1 MLAVVLLRPESRVV
15 AETLW
20 CGGEVMLFTVEYRVG
35 ETVEV
40 NKVEEELVR
49 EDVIAVEGV
58 VNVDVVYTAVVT
70 VMVVG
75 EVLTTPSPIRGSQP
89 TLMSLKNQQRF
100 CSLCS
105 EISVRLMEIWPGKCQ
120 KNLITE
126 DCPFKAW
133 IAKASMLEV

>member
-1 MLAVVLLRPESRVV
+1 M

-20 CGGEVMLFTVEYRVG
+20 CGGEVVHIGTVMLFTVEYRVG

-49 EDVIAVEGV
+49 EEAIDVEGV
-58 VNVDVVYTAVVT
+58 VNVDVVYTVV
-70 VMVVG
+70 VRVVVVG

-89 TLMSLKNQQRF
+89 TLMSLKNQPRF
-100 CSLCS
+100 CSICS
-105 EISVRLMEIWPGKCQ
+105 EISVRLMKLCPGYSQ
-120 KNLITE
+120 TNLITE

-133 IAKASMLEV
+133 IARPPCWKSKNHF

>member
-1 MLAVVLLRPESRVV
+1 MLLRPESRVV

-20 CGGEVMLFTVEYRVG
+20 CGGEVVHTGTVMLFTTVEYTVG
-35 ETVEV
+35 ETVVV

-49 EDVIAVEGV
+49 EEGIDVEGV
-58 VNVDVVYTAVVT
+58 VNVDVVYNVV
-70 VMVVG
+70 VRVVVVG

-105 EISVRLMEIWPGKCQ
+105 EIFRLDKWKYGQ
-120 KNLITE
+120 VT
-126 DCPFKAW
+126 
-133 IAKASMLEV
+133 AKQI